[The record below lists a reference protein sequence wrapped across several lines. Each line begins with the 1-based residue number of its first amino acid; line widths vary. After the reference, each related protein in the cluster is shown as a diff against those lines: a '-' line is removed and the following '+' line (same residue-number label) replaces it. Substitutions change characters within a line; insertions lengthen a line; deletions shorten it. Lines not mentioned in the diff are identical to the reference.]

1 MHHVLFLLLL
11 ITLYGIPIHVK
22 MICALPKAFIF
33 NRIPK
38 NNVKQTLHNVKQTL
52 HFVGG
57 VKHTLHPRLRDVT
70 YL

>member
-1 MHHVLFLLLL
+1 
-11 ITLYGIPIHVK
+11 
-22 MICALPKAFIF
+22 MICALQKAFIF

-38 NNVKQTLHNVKQTL
+38 NNVKQTLHNVKKTL

-57 VKHTLHPRLRDVT
+57 VKHTLHLRLRDVT